1 MASTIPPILI
11 EIRADVESL
20 KKGVAQAQETLSKM
34 GKQAE
39 ATGSS
44 MTNFANKVKSVGAT
58 LGVAFAG
65 SQILSFLKASVADA
79 NAAGLAQ
86 ERLASLLRN
95 TNGASEEQIKALVAQ
110 AEAIEQVGV
119 TTKEQILVAQSQL
132 ATFDLAGSTISK
144 LTPAIVDYVQAEKL
158 GAATSDDFRQ
168 MTNGLAQALNGNF
181 ASLTKT
187 GFVLDEATKKTI
199 SSGTESERAAAIVEV
214 LNTTYR
220 GFNKTLRDRD
230 PMRAALMDLQKLR
243 GDIGQA
249 LTPIVQ
255 NLGRII
261 SNVLIPALKNLG
273 SFVKENADAI
283 KAFAIVLGGAYI
295 AMKTYRGII
304 ILTTAA
310 KKLYAV
316 AMVIMRGG
324 QLASIAS
331 TNTLAASMLRLNA
344 IMRANPIGIVVTIVA
359 LLAAGIVTLWKRSE
373 TFRNVVINVA
383 KVALKAFASIIPMI
397 ARVGE
402 SLAKIATGPMRLVL
416 LGLAKMGNKGA
427 QQALDTLNKG
437 LNSISDMGEK
447 AAEKA
452 TELSKKLD
460 DLAKKAKT
468 TGKDV
473 ADAVTDPFAGDT
485 RGNKK
490 TASDKERK
498 ARESTF
504 NKIKSFQE
512 KLNELQDKALDANT
526 EYNRE
531 VNKRQAKYAEDY
543 ANLVKDR
550 DKKIVETTKRAQ
562 EAELSA
568 RKTYAEA
575 KLKIEQENQNAITK
589 ANKDASEKRQAILQ
603 QSIDRLRDVFR
614 SASALDIGKAFADLF
629 GGETPQDA
637 TVGNIIQ
644 KLKDKLAGSK
654 ALEAGARGLKEKG
667 FSQTFIEQVVGQG
680 TEVGTLL
687 ATQIN
692 EATPETIAEL
702 QTLFSQVEETSN
714 HGIDALATSMNT
726 GLVLATEELTKA
738 YAQVTTDLNITL
750 AELATEFT
758 TKMAEAQKQ
767 LTEELAEI
775 QKELTETLA
784 EIATDFAESVA
795 ELQKDLAADLAEMQY
810 DFNKTMTSIQSDIDS
825 TISKIM
831 ELMALMGL
839 TGKITTGGGGITGTT
854 GGSTS
859 SNSAADAYRRFRDK
873 EKADEIASQINITNN
888 INSSV
893 SASQIAADTISAIK
907 YGQTIG
913 FDYSGAQRMISN
925 K

>member
-1 MASTIPPILI
+1 
-11 EIRADVESL
+11 
-20 KKGVAQAQETLSKM
+20 
-34 GKQAE
+34 
-39 ATGSS
+39 
-44 MTNFANKVKSVGAT
+44 
-58 LGVAFAG
+58 
-65 SQILSFLKASVADA
+65 
-79 NAAGLAQ
+79 
-86 ERLASLLRN
+86 
-95 TNGASEEQIKALVAQ
+95 
-110 AEAIEQVGV
+110 
-119 TTKEQILVAQSQL
+119 
-132 ATFDLAGSTISK
+132 
-144 LTPAIVDYVQAEKL
+144 
-158 GAATSDDFRQ
+158 
-168 MTNGLAQALNGNF
+168 
-181 ASLTKT
+181 
-187 GFVLDEATKKTI
+187 
-199 SSGTESERAAAIVEV
+199 
-214 LNTTYR
+214 
-220 GFNKTLRDRD
+220 
-230 PMRAALMDLQKLR
+230 
-243 GDIGQA
+243 
-249 LTPIVQ
+249 
-255 NLGRII
+255 
-261 SNVLIPALKNLG
+261 
-273 SFVKENADAI
+273 
-283 KAFAIVLGGAYI
+283 
-295 AMKTYRGII
+295 
-304 ILTTAA
+304 
-310 KKLYAV
+310 
-316 AMVIMRGG
+316 
-324 QLASIAS
+324 
-331 TNTLAASMLRLNA
+331 
-344 IMRANPIGIVVTIVA
+344 MRANPIGIVVTIVA

-831 ELMALMGL
+831 ELMALMGS

-859 SNSAADAYRRFRDK
+859 SDSAAYAYERFRAK
-873 EKADEIASQINITNN
+873 ERADELASQINITNN
-888 INSSV
+888 VTTNV
-893 SASQIAADTISAIK
+893 SADEIAQMTLSSMK
-907 YGQTIG
+907 YGQTVTVG
-913 FDYSGAQRMISN
+913 RDR
-925 K
+925 